1 MIRTMLLTGDG
12 DIRMGAE
19 DLITVWR
26 QGGHTRIWIDIED
39 EKPEAEAALLRSLGC
54 HDLVIQDAQRTVHP
68 PKIEEFSDR
77 TFILY
82 RGIASF
88 TPTLELQAQTLAMF
102 IKPDMLITRHPHPA
116 ISVGKL
122 YSDLGADLLRQSTGF
137 LALKVMLV
145 SSGLYL
151 EALLEF
157 ETELSE
163 IEDALLKQGS
173 DELMGKLVTYRSR
186 LVKLRRMFS
195 YHKNIT
201 EELLSDDYVSL
212 PQSEEAMRH
221 AITDLHDRFD
231 RLYTLTEMFY
241 SICGD
246 LIDGYL
252 SITSHQLN
260 QAMRVLTVITA
271 IFVPLGFLAGLYG
284 MNFDYIPEL
293 HIKGGYFILLAVM
306 GTVAVGLL
314 ALFRKIRW
322 L

>member
-12 DIRMGAE
+12 EIRMGAE
-19 DLITVWR
+19 DLIAVWR

-54 HDLVIQDAQRTVHP
+54 HELVIQDAQRAVHP

-102 IKPDMLITRHPHPA
+102 VMPDMLITRHPHSA
-116 ISVGKL
+116 VSVGKL
-122 YSDLGADLLRQSTGF
+122 YSDQGVDLIRHGTGF
-137 LALKVMLV
+137 LALKIMLV

-173 DELMGKLVTYRSR
+173 DELMSKLVTYRSR

-293 HIKGGYFILLAVM
+293 HIQGGYFILLAVM
-306 GTVAVGLL
+306 GSVAVGLL